1 MIKIVKNG
9 MRIQLDENT
18 LAFSFQKEGG
28 REWRWDEHYAPYMEC
43 AEGNVFFRDASE
55 ISHETFRLGTGEG
68 ILSTYR
74 GFEKDGKLVPY
85 EFQTLVWVEDATGD
99 VRCEWIPL
107 QEEGLDVK
115 KVFWPGPMEFA
126 QKRKDWYTLLTQQQG
141 MLIPNTWETELQKPV
156 FDGFFGTA
164 GAYMPWFAQVRERE
178 GYLAVCVTP
187 WNAGYQAEHPAGG
200 PYTRVSVRFEPSLGK
215 MRERRVLKYTFFND
229 CDYNDICKAYR
240 NEVDEQGRLR
250 TLEEKAVRNPKV
262 NDLIG
267 CAFLH
272 KGIKTFVQP
281 NSDFYDPENPEKNNH
296 LTTFAQ
302 REQEI
307 RQLHRMGVKKLYLH
321 LDGWAEP
328 GYDNCHPDYGYGPA
342 CEAAGGWEG
351 MKSLADA
358 MHECGYLFGIHD
370 QYRDFYLAAPSFD
383 ENFACRLPDGTI
395 PRHQRWAG
403 GPQSY
408 LCATQAPYYVKRNF
422 QEIAK
427 HGIQLDCA
435 YLDVFTCN
443 EGDECDHPMHRMTRR
458 DCYDYRVRCFEYL
471 MKNGILPSSE
481 EVNDWA
487 ASSQVFCHYAPY
499 DFMMRV
505 PGAPKQAI
513 PVPLYNL
520 VYHDCVIRPWM
531 MEKVSGEEDYML
543 YALLN
548 GGAPYLVRDAAYPN
562 IDGAFDGNVEMKLE
576 EDIRRSKIVS
586 DLHEKVGK
594 CEMVR
599 HEFVD
604 GNPQIQKT
612 TFSDGTSVM
621 VDFEKQTY
629 VITNE

>member
-1 MIKIVKNG
+1 MIKIAKNG

-28 REWRWDEHYAPYMEC
+28 REWRWNEDYAPYMEC
-43 AEGNVFFRDASE
+43 AEGIVFFRDASE
-55 ISHETFRLGTGEG
+55 ISHETFRLGTGDG

-74 GFEKDGKLVPY
+74 GFEKDGKLVSY

-126 QKRKDWYTLLTQQQG
+126 EKRKDWYTLLTQQQG

-358 MHECGYLFGIHD
+358 MHECGYLFGILIFGRGFLHM
-370 QYRDFYLAAPSFD
+370 YL
-383 ENFACRLPDGTI
+383 E
-395 PRHQRWAG
+395 
-403 GPQSY
+403 
-408 LCATQAPYYVKRNF
+408 
-422 QEIAK
+422 
-427 HGIQLDCA
+427 
-435 YLDVFTCN
+435 
-443 EGDECDHPMHRMTRR
+443 
-458 DCYDYRVRCFEYL
+458 
-471 MKNGILPSSE
+471 GILP
-481 EVNDWA
+481 VYYLGLTLN
-487 ASSQVFCHYAPY
+487 VFCVA
-499 DFMMRV
+499 FMTILVFHPVMAEDMLLKGMDLLERMRLMKRKEARRQKLKDSMEV
-505 PGAPKQAI
+505 YRETAAYLKEHKKVLFHVIVLTFLQRIALFSVTWFVYLAFRMHGTSLLDVILLQAVISVAVDMLPLPGGMGISETLFLNIFATVFPGVLLPAMVLSRGLGYYSQLLISALFTVVAQI
-513 PVPLYNL
+513 YYSINTN
-520 VYHDCVIRPWM
+520 
-531 MEKVSGEEDYML
+531 EEDGL
-543 YALLN
+543 
-548 GGAPYLVRDAAYPN
+548 
-562 IDGAFDGNVEMKLE
+562 
-576 EDIRRSKIVS
+576 
-586 DLHEKVGK
+586 
-594 CEMVR
+594 
-599 HEFVD
+599 
-604 GNPQIQKT
+604 
-612 TFSDGTSVM
+612 
-621 VDFEKQTY
+621 
-629 VITNE
+629 